1 MQNISKQLTIIFFK
15 FNKIPLAQALLNLIA
30 IKKCNLGDSH
40 EKKLTVAY
48 SCCAIRPYDR

>member
-15 FNKIPLAQALLNLIA
+15 FNNILLAQALLNLIA